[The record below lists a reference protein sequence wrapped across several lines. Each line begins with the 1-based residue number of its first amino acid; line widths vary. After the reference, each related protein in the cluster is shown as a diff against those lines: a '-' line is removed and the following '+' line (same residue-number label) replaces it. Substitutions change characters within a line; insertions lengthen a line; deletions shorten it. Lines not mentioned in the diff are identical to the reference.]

1 MEYFTEFAA
10 QLQLPKETAVW
21 LHEFFDELHA
31 ATTELR
37 RPGNSFPDDV
47 PELNELTMQG
57 LPLGFEVKPLGSVEG
72 TQHLS
77 IQSPQDK
84 GGNVEAAVA
93 FVEEVMAEFEM
104 DDILCLEWSN
114 SASRPVP
121 GEFTGGAAI
130 ITKNGSEFINPAMI
144 ASKRISE
151 MQQAKAPTP

>member
-10 QLQLPKETAVW
+10 KLELSKQTAVW
-21 LHEFFDELHA
+21 LHEFLDELHNA
-31 ATTELR
+31 ATEMR

-57 LPLGFEVKPLGSVEG
+57 LPVGFEVKSLGSVEG
-72 TQHLS
+72 TQHLN
-77 IQSPQDK
+77 IQSPQDR

-93 FVEEVMAEFEM
+93 FVEEVMAEFEL
-104 DDILCLEWSN
+104 DDIVCLEWSN

-130 ITKNGSEFINPAMI
+130 ITKNGSEFINPSMI

-151 MQQAKAPTP
+151 MQKAKAPAP